1 MKNFSPTI
9 KGGSMQDQQPEFQQY
24 QKDIEYAETQHEEL
38 LRQYPEQWVAILNE
52 EVVGSDSDVYRLIE
66 RLRRC
71 GIPTERA
78 VLRHL
83 TEQEELLIL

>member
-1 MKNFSPTI
+1 MKNIWPAI
-9 KGGSMQDQQPEFQQY
+9 KGGLVQDKQLEFEQY

-52 EVVGSDSDVYRLIE
+52 QVVGSDSDVYQLIE
-66 RLRRC
+66 QLRKQ
-71 GIPTERA
+71 GVPTERI